1 MWLRHFRG
9 VSGCA
14 RGIDNLGL
22 VWALNNNIPVKKFP
36 AELNFALSADLGGFA
51 RNGEMAAYAEALI
64 AIWDGVSH
72 GTGNMIQHARA
83 RKLQIYV
90 TTVTPDW

>member
-1 MWLRHFRG
+1 MRVIIAGSRSFTDYDLVDAATRKCGFVISEV

-51 RNGEMAAYAEALI
+51 RNGEMRL
-64 AIWDGVSH
+64 
-72 GTGNMIQHARA
+72 
-83 RKLQIYV
+83 
-90 TTVTPDW
+90 TPRR